1 MRQRKS
7 HFSFS
12 LNRPPKTL
20 HALSNAYDYGIL
32 LGPGWMG
39 ALGLAAVSL
48 GEQVALDGS
57 QSIFSRCELWLQLQ
71 G

>member
-1 MRQRKS
+1 MKSLDERKS

-12 LNRPPKTL
+12 LKRHPKTL

-32 LGPGWMG
+32 LGP
-39 ALGLAAVSL
+39 LGLAAVSL
-48 GEQVALDGS
+48 GEQVTLDGS
-57 QSIFSRCELWLQLQ
+57 ESIFSRCKLWLQLQ